1 LSIPWRILT
10 IPIAPT
16 KKIGWFDWMNMDIEE
31 HAERKKREKEQTVLD
46 SLPKKMRVP
55 KKYAPSFT
63 PSLILGILVV
73 LHALIMLLQHW
84 SVAFKVWLN
93 YRELDAAEV
102 ELSEDMME
110 LNLDLEDTQHGSNI
124 KSHNDNTTALDA
136 RAISGRS
143 ISCPDS
149 CTHYSEQGKACPS
162 SHHVLSDSW
171 NDAGISSTSLCL

>member
-1 LSIPWRILT
+1 MEGQTKMRAQFEHSLADINDPNR
-10 IPIAPT
+10 AA

-31 HAERKKREKEQTVLD
+31 HAERKKREKEQSVLD

-84 SVAFKVWLN
+84 SVAFNVWLN
-93 YRELDAAEV
+93 YRELDATEV

-110 LNLDLEDTQHGSNI
+110 LNLELEDTQHGSNI
-124 KSHNDNTTALDA
+124 RVSKREQDGLGCSRHF
-136 RAISGRS
+136 GRS
-143 ISCPDS
+143 RYCTVS
-149 CTHYSEQGKACPS
+149 CTHCSK
-162 SHHVLSDSW
+162 
-171 NDAGISSTSLCL
+171 